1 MDDRQL
7 QGVGDLPSPA
17 PGSPPRPD
25 LPASAS
31 AKPPPL
37 QDPPPGPFAFPPP
50 GPTPLA
56 LSRLPAGR
64 HGLPPEF
71 IAENHRNRLMAGA
84 IDVLGERGYL
94 ASTVAGI
101 CKAAAVSP
109 KTFYAQ
115 FDDKE
120 SCFLAAYDVTIA
132 WLEEQGRAAAQAAE
146 SWTSAVKAAT
156 ATTLG
161 LLAADPRLAR
171 LCTVEIFLAGPAA
184 AARHRALVDRLSE
197 PLRGGR
203 EQKPPT
209 GQALLAN
216 LEPTLIGGA
225 FALIARYLEAK
236 DGESLSELAPE
247 IVEFL
252 LIPYLGAAA
261 ARRVALDPS

>member
-1 MDDRQL
+1 MGLCAR
-7 QGVGDLPSPA
+7 PA
-17 PGSPPRPD
+17 PPEATI
-25 LPASAS
+25 ASA
-31 AKPPPL
+31 A
-37 QDPPPGPFAFPPP
+37 DPRAPRSGPFALDPEQPAAIA
-50 GPTPLA
+50 LA
-56 LSRLPAGR
+56 RLPVGR
-64 HGLPPEF
+64 HGLPREF
-71 IAENHRNRLMAGA
+71 VEENHRNRLMAGA

-132 WLEEQGRAAAQAAE
+132 WLGEQGGGAAQAAE

-171 LCTVEIFLAGPAA
+171 LCTVEIFLTGPAA

-216 LEPTLIGGA
+216 LEPTLISGA
-225 FALIARYLEAK
+225 FSLIARYLSA
-236 DGESLSELAPE
+236 GEGECLAELAPE